1 MLTKNALVYISNF
14 PFSLKIHCTLWNH
27 LLQYMEIK
35 VCYWCRIPH
44 VNTELSETS
53 SIFMCPLKCFL
64 CQHVGGKFVLIKTFS
79 TSYGLT
85 EKCIVPSEPYII
97 DWSSAGCQR
106 AGWSTNLTSS
116 YQQKKT
122 LKCTGAHLSHPCY
135 YLSLISEVV
144 LVCVLE
150 EKFPQCFRTRIQPHR
165 GLCCMPTSCIQHQN
179 GIKATCSPCSTGR
192 QVQIHTQLLLET
204 PHTLPSVFSSAFQIN
219 WVSQFNLVKQTVTD
233 FLNAAN

>member
-1 MLTKNALVYISNF
+1 MASRKNAL
-14 PFSLKIHCTLWNH
+14 
-27 LLQYMEIK
+27 
-35 VCYWCRIPH
+35 
-44 VNTELSETS
+44 
-53 SIFMCPLKCFL
+53 CP
-64 CQHVGGKFVLIKTFS
+64 VS
-79 TSYGLT
+79 
-85 EKCIVPSEPYII
+85 
-97 DWSSAGCQR
+97 
-106 AGWSTNLTSS
+106 LTSLIDHLPDANALAEAQTLHLVIS
-116 YQQKKT
+116 KKKN

-233 FLNAAN
+233 FLNAANEARS